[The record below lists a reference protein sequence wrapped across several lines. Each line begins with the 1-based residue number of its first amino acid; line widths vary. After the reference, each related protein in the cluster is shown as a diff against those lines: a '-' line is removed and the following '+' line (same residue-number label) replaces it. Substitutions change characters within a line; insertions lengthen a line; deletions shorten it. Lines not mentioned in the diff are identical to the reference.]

1 MKELF
6 FNQNEIRPIVHI
18 AYKGAHLFMNHHRS
32 TSDNQPVDIDDID
45 RKIITILNKNGRIS
59 YTDLAKDIGLS
70 RVAVQ
75 ARINALIENEVIER
89 FTAVIN
95 PAKIGITV
103 SAFFNVEVEPKHLQE
118 TADQLAE
125 EPFVTSLYHM
135 TGPSKLHMHGLF
147 MDNQEMESFLKDKL
161 YNMPG
166 IMSVDCQV
174 LITRYKSRM
183 GMRL

>member
-1 MKELF
+1 M
-6 FNQNEIRPIVHI
+6 NNRTPNPIDTVHI
-18 AYKGAHLFMNHHRS
+18 
-32 TSDNQPVDIDDID
+32 DEID
-45 RKIITILNKNGRIS
+45 RKIIFALHYNGRIS

-75 ARINALIENEVIER
+75 ARINTLMDNGVIER

-95 PAKIGITV
+95 PERIGITV
-103 SAFFNVEVEPKHLQE
+103 SAFFNVEVEPKYLIE
-118 TADQLAE
+118 AADKLAE
-125 EPFVTSLYHM
+125 EPVVTSLYHM

-147 MDNQEMESFLKDKL
+147 VSNQEMETFMKEKL
-161 YNMPG
+161 YPLPG

-174 LITRYKSRM
+174 LINRYKSRM

>member
-1 MKELF
+1 MQSKIPPS
-6 FNQNEIRPIVHI
+6 QADHV
-18 AYKGAHLFMNHHRS
+18 
-32 TSDNQPVDIDDID
+32 IDDID
-45 RKIITILNKNGRIS
+45 RKIIAALHINGRIS

-75 ARINALIENEVIER
+75 ARINTLLEQGVIER

-95 PAKIGITV
+95 PEKIGVTV
-103 SAFFNVEVEPKHLQE
+103 SAFFNVEVEPKFLHE
-118 TADQLAE
+118 VADRLSE
-125 EPFVTSLYHM
+125 ELVVTSLYHM

-147 MDNQEMESFLKDKL
+147 TSNQEMELFLKEKL
-161 YNMPG
+161 YPLPG

-174 LITRYKSRM
+174 LINRYKSRM

>member
-1 MKELF
+1 MQSRALDESISI
-6 FNQNEIRPIVHI
+6 EI
-18 AYKGAHLFMNHHRS
+18 
-32 TSDNQPVDIDDID
+32 DEID
-45 RKIITILNKNGRIS
+45 RKIIAELNMNGRIS
-59 YTDLAKDIGLS
+59 YTDLAKEIGLS

-75 ARINALIENEVIER
+75 SRINALMEAGVIER

-95 PAKIGITV
+95 PERIGIHV
-103 SAFFNVEVEPKHLQE
+103 SAFFNVEVEPKHLHAV
-118 TADQLAE
+118 ADELST

-147 MDNQEMESFLKDKL
+147 RNNQEMELFLREKL
-161 YNMPG
+161 YTLPG

-174 LITRYKSRM
+174 LINRYKSRM

>member
-1 MKELF
+1 MS
-6 FNQNEIRPIVHI
+6 EIPDV
-18 AYKGAHLFMNHHRS
+18 A
-32 TSDNQPVDIDDID
+32 IDEID
-45 RKIITILNKNGRIS
+45 RKIITALLANARIS
-59 YTDLAKDIGLS
+59 YTDLAKEIGLS

-75 ARINALIENEVIER
+75 ARINTLIEEGVIER

-103 SAFFNVEVEPKHLQE
+103 SAFFNVEVEPKYLQQV
-118 TADQLAE
+118 ADILTE
-125 EPFVTSLYHM
+125 EPSVTSLYHM

-147 MDNQEMESFLKDKL
+147 ADNQEMESFLKEKL
-161 YNMPG
+161 YPLPG

-183 GMRL
+183 GVRL

>member
-1 MKELF
+1 MQISP
-6 FNQNEIRPIVHI
+6 NAGNPAIQ
-18 AYKGAHLFMNHHRS
+18 
-32 TSDNQPVDIDDID
+32 IDETD
-45 RKIITILNKNGRIS
+45 RKIIKALNMNGRIS

-75 ARINALIENEVIER
+75 SRINALMENGVIER

-95 PAKIGITV
+95 PEKIGILV
-103 SAFFNVEVEPKHLQE
+103 SAFFNVEVEPKYLHE
-118 TADQLAE
+118 AATALAD
-125 EPFVTSLYHM
+125 EPVVTSLYHM

-147 MDNQEMESFLKDKL
+147 TNNQEMEQFMKDVLYKL
-161 YNMPG
+161 PG

-174 LITRYKSRM
+174 LINRYKSRM